1 MKKLLFSLILLLVS
15 YVGFSQKG
23 LTYQAVI
30 LDPSKIEI
38 PGQDISGQPF
48 VNGDVWMKFSIYNG
62 STLQFEEVQKT
73 KTDEYGLVNLIIGS
87 VSSASFN
94 ALVWDASQKSLQVFV
109 SFNQGASYTK
119 VSDQKLNYNPYAFY
133 AETSGKLGGVLA
145 ISGGGTGATTIAD
158 ARVNLGLG
166 NVDNTS
172 DAAKPISTA
181 TKVALDLKANKSEL
195 LAGLA
200 GKADTATIKT
210 FVVNQVATATI
221 SDADAN
227 TKGKIQLAGD
237 LAGTASAPTVP
248 GLALKANT
256 ADMTTALALKANSA
270 DMTTALALKANAAN
284 VTTALSVKADTAYV
298 LYKVAAA
305 TIADADAN
313 TKGKIQLAG
322 DLAGTAAAPTVPG
335 LALKLDANQK
345 GVANGVASLNAQGI
359 IPTSQLPPVT
369 LSSTNVV
376 GSDADMTALSS
387 ATVGSIAV
395 RTDVNKNFVLS
406 NLPASNLANWIELLT
421 PAAPVQA
428 VNGYTGSVN
437 LAKSDVGLSNV
448 DNTSDVSKPVSNPTQ
463 AALNLKL
470 DANKVGAASGVAS
483 LNALG
488 KIPTDQIPAIS
499 FSSVKVLNS
508 QADMLALSTAV
519 IGSVVI
525 RTDVNKNYV
534 LAAANPAVLANWIE
548 LLTPAPPVQTVNGMS
563 GNISLAK
570 SDLGLGN
577 ADNTSDANKPIST
590 ATQTALD
597 LKANS
602 ADISSALNLKANIAS
617 PTFTGTVTTGSL
629 SSTSITA
636 PTYASTPKTLTYT
649 GSTINWNPAQGLNA
663 AITLTQN
670 SALSFTTAPPVGS
683 YGTVVLTQD
692 GTGGRTLSLPVVS
705 GATNK
710 VLGSTS
716 TSSVALSSAA
726 NSKDILNF
734 YYDGTNCYW
743 NIGQGYGAAGSS
755 GTTNLASNVTGTLG
769 VANGGTGAT
778 TATAALTSLGAAP
791 VASPTFTG
799 TVTTSAI
806 STGAL
811 SATSVN
817 TPIYASTPQVLTAG
831 SSINWNP
838 ALGLNASVTLAQNS
852 TLSFTSTPTAGAYG
866 TLVVTQGTGGNFTLT
881 LPSTTNKVL
890 GSTSSTTVA
899 LSTSAGAKDIVNF
912 YFDGTNCYWNVGQGY
927 GSASTF
933 TATNIAG
940 GASGSIPYQTGSG
953 STSLLA
959 KGTDGQILTLA
970 SGIPSWAAAPVT
982 GVTSASSPLTISS
995 NALSLGT
1002 VPVANGGTGATTANA
1017 AFNALSPMTT
1027 SGDIIYGGIS
1037 GAGTRLAKGTD
1048 GQVLQ
1053 LANGLPTW
1061 ANSSTSGLLFVTTN
1075 NNLGIGDN
1083 KTLASATG
1091 GTNIAIGSNALGNYY
1106 TGGISGSNNVGIGK
1120 DAGDNNTSGSGNI
1133 YLGIQAGI
1141 TNQTGSSNT
1150 FIGYNTTTSANQ
1162 TTPNSVSNSIAIGA
1176 NAVVT
1181 TSNTVQL
1188 GDANITKVNT
1198 SGTVTAG
1205 SVTYPNAHGTSGQ
1218 VLTTTGSGTLSWTTP
1233 ASGGGSSTHTI
1244 GESYGGGIVFYTW
1257 DGGAHGLIGANT
1269 ELNSGQAMAWGGGSG
1284 AYVGTPNFYGVL
1296 GGKINTQR
1304 ILNVIPVPTYGS
1316 GDPQTGTRAAAYW
1329 AAIYMNAAVVV
1340 NGVTTTPQFSDWYLP
1355 NATELMLFA
1364 TQSAY
1369 FPNCNFATH
1378 DHWTSCERTDYAYLA
1393 FALGANSTTYIYQDN
1408 KSSTKYVVAIRS
1420 F

>member
-1 MKKLLFSLILLLVS
+1 MKKYLFSLILVLVS

-23 LTYQAVI
+23 LSYQAVI
-30 LDPSKIEI
+30 LDPNAIEV
-38 PGQDISGQPF
+38 PGQDIAGQPL
-48 VNGDVWMKFSIYNG
+48 VNGDVWIKFSIYNG

-73 KTDEYGLVNLIIGS
+73 KTDAYGLVNLMIGS
-87 VSSASFN
+87 VSTASFN
-94 ALVWDASQKSLQVFV
+94 ALVWDASQKTLQVYV

-119 VSDQKLNYNPYAFY
+119 VSDQKLNYNPYALY
-133 AETSGKLGGVLA
+133 AETAEKLGGVLA
-145 ISGGGTGATTIAD
+145 ISGGGTGATAAAD
-158 ARVNLGLG
+158 ARLNLGLG

-172 DAAKPISTA
+172 DAAKPVSTA
-181 TKVALDLKANKSEL
+181 TKAALDLKANATDVN
-195 LAGLA
+195 AGLA
-200 GKADTATIKT
+200 LKANSTEVTAALALKANTTDMTAALAAKADTGTIKT
-210 FVVNQVATATI
+210 FVVSQ
-221 SDADAN
+221 
-227 TKGKIQLAGD
+227 
-237 LAGTASAPTVP
+237 
-248 GLALKANT
+248 
-256 ADMTTALALKANSA
+256 
-270 DMTTALALKANAAN
+270 
-284 VTTALSVKADTAYV
+284 
-298 LYKVAAA
+298 VAAA

-313 TKGKIQLAG
+313 TKGKIKLSGDLAGTADAPTVPALALKANTADVTTGLGLKANTSDMTTALALKANSTDVTTALSEKADTAYVLTKVAAATIADSDANTKGKIKLAG

-345 GVANGVASLNAQGI
+345 GVANGVASLNALGI
-359 IPTSQLPPVT
+359 IPSSQLPPVT
-369 LSSTNVV
+369 LSSTSVV
-376 GSDADMTALSS
+376 GSDADMIALSS

-395 RTDVNKNFVLS
+395 RTDVNKNYVLS
-406 NLPASNLANWIELLT
+406 AIPASILSNWIELLT

-499 FSSVKVLNS
+499 FSSVKVLTS

-534 LAAANPAVLANWIE
+534 LAAANPAVLSNWIE

-577 ADNTSDANKPIST
+577 VDNTSDANKPISM

-602 ADISSALNLKANIAS
+602 VDITSALNLKANIAS

-670 SALSFTTAPPVGS
+670 SDLSFTTAPPIGS

-716 TSSVALSSAA
+716 TSTVALSSAA

-743 NIGQGYGAAGSS
+743 NIGQGYGAAATS
-755 GTTNLASNVTGTLG
+755 GTTNLATGITGTLG
-769 VANGGTGAT
+769 VANGGTGATTITGIVKGNGTSAMTAAVAGTDYQAPLTLTTSGTGAATLLGNTLNIPAVSSTVNAGIISGTIAIANGGTGAT

-791 VASPTFTG
+791 LASPTFTG

-806 STGAL
+806 SAGAL

-817 TPIYASTPQVLTAG
+817 TPIYASTPQVLTPG
-831 SSINWNP
+831 TSINWDP

-927 GSASTF
+927 GSAATIASTNL
-933 TATNIAG
+933 ATSV
-940 GASGSIPYQTGSG
+940 SG
-953 STSLLA
+953 
-959 KGTDGQILTLA
+959 TL
-970 SGIPSWAAAPVT
+970 
-982 GVTSASSPLTISS
+982 
-995 NALSLGT
+995 
-1002 VPVANGGTGATTANA
+1002 PVANGGTGATTLTGLLKGTGTSALTAAVAGTDYLAPNGSAASLTNFPTLNQNTTGNA
-1017 AFNALSPMTT
+1017 ATVTTNANLTGDVT
-1027 SGDIIYGGIS
+1027 SVG
-1037 GAGTRLAKGTD
+1037 
-1048 GQVLQ
+1048 
-1053 LANGLPTW
+1053 
-1061 ANSSTSGLLFVTTN
+1061 NSSTVVKINGTSLA
-1075 NNLGIGDN
+1075 NLSTGIL
-1083 KTLASATG
+1083 K
-1091 GTNIAIGSNALGNYY
+1091 
-1106 TGGISGSNNVGIGK
+1106 
-1120 DAGDNNTSGSGNI
+1120 
-1133 YLGIQAGI
+1133 
-1141 TNQTGSSNT
+1141 
-1150 FIGYNTTTSANQ
+1150 NTTSTGVP
-1162 TTPNSVSNSIAIGA
+1162 TIAVAGTDYQA
-1176 NAVVT
+1176 P
-1181 TSNTVQL
+1181 
-1188 GDANITKVNT
+1188 IT
-1198 SGTVTAG
+1198 
-1205 SVTYPNAHGTSGQ
+1205 
-1218 VLTTTGSGTLSWTTP
+1218 LTTTGTGAATLSGTTLNIPAVSSTVNASTISGTVGIANGGTGLSTTP
-1233 ASGGGSSTHTI
+1233 ANGQIDI
-1244 GESYGGGIVFYTW
+1244 G
-1257 DGGAHGLIGANT
+1257 N
-1269 ELNSGQAMAWGGGSG
+1269 
-1284 AYVGTPNFYGVL
+1284 GTGF
-1296 GGKINTQR
+1296 
-1304 ILNVIPVPTYGS
+1304 
-1316 GDPQTGTRAAAYW
+1316 TRATLTAGT
-1329 AAIYMNAAVVV
+1329 AITITNTAGTITIAAAVRPTTDQFTATSAHAVSSATFTLSQTPLNTKV
-1340 NGVTTTPQFSDWYLP
+1340 WMFINGIRT
-1355 NATELMLFA
+1355 NN
-1364 TQSAY
+1364 SAY
-1369 FPNCNFATH
+1369 TISGTTVTYTAASNNNYTIVVGDRIQF
-1378 DHWTSCERTDYAYLA
+1378 DYAY
-1393 FALGANSTTYIYQDN
+1393 
-1408 KSSTKYVVAIRS
+1408 
-1420 F
+1420 